1 MSNIVKTEAPAYSGN
16 LTINVTSSQGLFPIQ
31 NATITISYTRE
42 PDAVVTTLT
51 TNESGQ
57 TETIALPAPSIN
69 YSTEPS
75 EVQPYSEYNITV
87 TASGYEP
94 VFISGTE
101 ILPDVT
107 AVQPVSMTPLELEGS
122 DAPAEEDIIIPDHTL

>member
-16 LTINVTSSQGLFPIQ
+16 LTINVTSSQGLIPIQ

-57 TETIALPAPSIN
+57 T
-69 YSTEPS
+69 
-75 EVQPYSEYNITV
+75 
-87 TASGYEP
+87 
-94 VFISGTE
+94 
-101 ILPDVT
+101 
-107 AVQPVSMTPLELEGS
+107 
-122 DAPAEEDIIIPDHTL
+122 

>member
-16 LTINVTSSQGLFPIQ
+16 LTINVTSSQGLIPIQ

-69 YSTEPS
+69 YSERS
-75 EVQPYSEYNITV
+75 AALLRVQHYRHGV
-87 TASGYEP
+87 R
-94 VFISGTE
+94 
-101 ILPDVT
+101 L
-107 AVQPVSMTPLELEGS
+107 
-122 DAPAEEDIIIPDHTL
+122 